1 VRAVQC
7 PVFLVDRKNKPR
19 IRSAR
24 EYRICRISLQ
34 RLARLGRGDTLLRW
48 DTWTEFASDCGE
60 SRIWAGV
67 HFPAAV
73 EASTAICDDFGEMAH
88 AYLLALIDGSA
99 PARPPSRGTRGD
111 HH

>member
-1 VRAVQC
+1 MEPGITPAA
-7 PVFLVDRKNKPR
+7 D
-19 IRSAR
+19 A
-24 EYRICRISLQ
+24 
-34 RLARLGRGDTLLRW
+34 LLRW

-88 AYLLALIDGSA
+88 EYLRSLIDGSA
-99 PARPPSRGTRGD
+99 PERPPSRGTRD
-111 HH
+111 YSQ